1 MEAEENG
8 ANNELLYLSAWSIMR
23 KAYKAG
29 NIEYSVLGVPTI
41 VVILVIFMCKKVIK
55 RLYEA

>member
-23 KAYKAG
+23 KAYKAR
-29 NIEYSVLGVPTI
+29 EYR
-41 VVILVIFMCKKVIK
+41 IFRVERIK
-55 RLYEA
+55 RKSSKKAIGCE

>member
-1 MEAEENG
+1 MKAEENG

-29 NIEYSVLGVPTI
+29 NIKYSVLKELNERVA
-41 VVILVIFMCKKVIK
+41 K
-55 RLYEA
+55 RLSVRAMSLRNIRK

>member
-23 KAYKAG
+23 KPIKQG
-29 NIEYSVLGVPTI
+29 ISNIP
-41 VVILVIFMCKKVIK
+41 C
-55 RLYEA
+55 

>member
-29 NIEYSVLGVPTI
+29 NIKYSVLKELNERVA
-41 VVILVIFMCKKVIK
+41 K
-55 RLYEA
+55 RLSVRVISLRDVI

>member
-23 KAYKAG
+23 KAYKEG
-29 NIEYSVLGVPTI
+29 NIEYSVLKELNERVA
-41 VVILVIFMCKKVIK
+41 K
-55 RLYEA
+55 RLSVRVISLRDVRK

>member
-23 KAYKAG
+23 KAYIRGDVLCINMLKA
-29 NIEYSVLGVPTI
+29 
-41 VVILVIFMCKKVIK
+41 MK
-55 RLYEA
+55 